1 MYLSHQVLPSL
12 LSQRGR
18 LLQTKWRCAG
28 RPAREAPVPVLPLL
42 CEMVTGC
49 HRPSPNGS
57 HHSAHPRIAH
67 QPRLP
72 SETTK
77 DEKRVGTASEI
88 GVLDLPSTLL
98 NVFCWWK
105 VQDTVLAA
113 LLSIFALFFLG
124 DTLMTAQRHS
134 KIISFH
140 IEQAKC
146 QFVLSRLMQKHF
158 AVGRLFHN
166 LPRIVTCST
175 GCQATG
181 TLPKQQLTLDR
192 TNCC

>member
-72 SETTK
+72 SENKRWEKSGHCIWDWRLGFAFYLAECVLLVESSRHCPCSSSLHLCSLFPGRQAHDRSTTFK
-77 DEKRVGTASEI
+77 NHKFSHRTSFHHLFCQGSCK
-88 GVLDLPSTLL
+88 STLQS
-98 NVFCWWK
+98 VASFTTC
-105 VQDTVLAA
+105 LA
-113 LLSIFALFFLG
+113 L
-124 DTLMTAQRHS
+124 
-134 KIISFH
+134 
-140 IEQAKC
+140 
-146 QFVLSRLMQKHF
+146 
-158 AVGRLFHN
+158 
-166 LPRIVTCST
+166 
-175 GCQATG
+175 
-181 TLPKQQLTLDR
+181 
-192 TNCC
+192 